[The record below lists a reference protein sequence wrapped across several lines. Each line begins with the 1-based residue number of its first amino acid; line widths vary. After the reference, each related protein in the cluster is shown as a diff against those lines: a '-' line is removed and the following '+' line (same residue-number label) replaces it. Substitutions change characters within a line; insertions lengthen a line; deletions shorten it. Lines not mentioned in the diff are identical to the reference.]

1 MSSRLFFKII
11 ISVTA
16 QNLIQ
21 LIMVER
27 EGYLER
33 KKSVY
38 IELKLRW
45 ALDRLSKISLK
56 KVRIVPF
63 ERSERHT

>member
-1 MSSRLFFKII
+1 
-11 ISVTA
+11 
-16 QNLIQ
+16 
-21 LIMVER
+21 MVER